1 MLRMMKVL
9 AATAGAAALLA
20 VGALPA
26 SAATTASTATD
37 RGYTKVTIAPSTL
50 AALTS
55 LGVSPGVVAPAA
67 VSKASPLSVHFPMV
81 GYGSKK
87 TVIKHVGG
95 ITLTAGATTVTITDL
110 YIDLARGRVSGDV
123 AGIGR
128 VDLFKIRPATNV
140 RYGAVKLVLTSTAAG
155 ALNAAFGT
163 TALTENFLFGYATP
177 RPYSR
182 F

>member
-26 SAATTASTATD
+26 SASTTTATD

-55 LGVSPGVVAPAA
+55 LGVSPGLVAPAT

-110 YIDLARGRVSGDV
+110 
-123 AGIGR
+123 
-128 VDLFKIRPATNV
+128 
-140 RYGAVKLVLTSTAAG
+140 TSTWPAAASPVTWPASAG
-155 ALNAAFGT
+155 ST
-163 TALTENFLFGYATP
+163 C
-177 RPYSR
+177 SR
-182 F
+182 SVPP

>member
-26 SAATTASTATD
+26 SASTTTATD

-55 LGVSPGVVAPAA
+55 LGVSPGLVAPAT
-67 VSKASPLSVHFPMV
+67 VSKASPLSVRFPMV
-81 GYGSKK
+81 DYGSKK
-87 TVIKHVGG
+87 SVIKHVGG
-95 ITLTAGATTVTITDL
+95 ITLTAGATTVTITNL
-110 YIDLARGRVSGDV
+110 YIDLARGRVSGEV

-128 VDLFKIRPATNV
+128 VDLFKIRPAMNV